1 MWNRTEYGIGAH
13 IGQGSF
19 SYFMDS
25 REGREGFESNACNR
39 EANFYESIL
48 PLNKSSGIQ
57 TREKKIQQPD
67 ISEQYPGW
75 VGVKRKSNVRHRIKA
90 AVTKNRL
97 IDKWKFY
104 DRTFSFSQAEKSYG
118 GGHYEKKLESLSLW
132 KRAQCGWGQKP
143 SLRSPKLFH
152 HCFLH

>member
-1 MWNRTEYGIGAH
+1 
-13 IGQGSF
+13 
-19 SYFMDS
+19 MDS
-25 REGREGFESNACNR
+25 REGEGFESNACNR

-75 VGVKRKSNVRHRIKA
+75 VGVKRKSNIRHRIKA

-97 IDKWKFY
+97 KDKWKFY
-104 DRTFSFSQAEKSYG
+104 DHTFCFGQAEKIC
-118 GGHYEKKLESLSLW
+118 LSL
-132 KRAQCGWGQKP
+132 
-143 SLRSPKLFH
+143 
-152 HCFLH
+152 

>member
-1 MWNRTEYGIGAH
+1 
-13 IGQGSF
+13 
-19 SYFMDS
+19 MDS

-57 TREKKIQQPD
+57 TRKKKIQQPD

-75 VGVKRKSNVRHRIKA
+75 VGVKRKSNVCHRIKA

-97 IDKWKFY
+97 IDKRKFY
-104 DRTFSFSQAEKSYG
+104 SHSFSFGQAEK
-118 GGHYEKKLESLSLW
+118 K
-132 KRAQCGWGQKP
+132 
-143 SLRSPKLFH
+143 F
-152 HCFLH
+152 

>member
-1 MWNRTEYGIGAH
+1 
-13 IGQGSF
+13 
-19 SYFMDS
+19 MDS

-90 AVTKNRL
+90 AVTKKQTSGNFMTALFALVRL
-97 IDKWKFY
+97 EKIREFVIMKKSREWWGSKTVTQESE
-104 DRTFSFSQAEKSYG
+104 TF
-118 GGHYEKKLESLSLW
+118 
-132 KRAQCGWGQKP
+132 
-143 SLRSPKLFH
+143 
-152 HCFLH
+152 FLH